1 MEKKASCVLIV
12 DDMMVNRT
20 ILSSLLSSH
29 GVNSDLATSGKE
41 AIYLCRKNDYDL
53 VLLDHRMPEVDGV
66 ETMLEIK
73 SIFKKKGLEVPIICH
88 TTDEASWYESLYK
101 AAGFSAILTKPIDPH
116 QLYEALI
123 TYLPEGSLPAVQDE
137 AAEDKAHVRQEEALL
152 PDWLRAIPE
161 IDTMSGIEHCD
172 TAEDYLETLYIF
184 ISSIREKASEIEK
197 FYHDSNWQMFTLRI
211 HSIKSVARLVGANSL
226 ADTAAALEE
235 AAKHLDRDII
245 DDMTPGFLRSYR
257 AFYDKL
263 SAMPDIHEEH
273 HDASVHTHLPGISQ
287 ATLDDAFMTM
297 AEFVTLY
304 DSENIRVI
312 LDSLMGYD
320 LPHDVREKLLSID
333 RALHNFDWA
342 RLREI
347 FEITGGEL

>member
-20 ILSSLLSSH
+20 ILSSLLASH
-29 GVNSDLATSGKE
+29 GVDSDLATSGKE
-41 AIYLCRKNDYDL
+41 AMYLCRKNDYDL
-53 VLLDHRMPEVDGV
+53 VLLDHRMPEIDGV

-73 SIFKKKGLEVPIICH
+73 SIFKKKGVDVPIICH
-88 TTDEASWYESLYK
+88 TTDEASKYESLYK

-116 QLYEALI
+116 ELYEALI
-123 TYLPEGSLPAVQDE
+123 TYLPEGSLPSIQDE
-137 AAEDKAHVRQEEALL
+137 ASADMKHIRKEEAKL
-152 PDWLRAIPE
+152 PDWLRNIPE
-161 IDTMSGIEHCD
+161 IDTLLGVEHCD

-184 ISSIREKASEIEK
+184 ASSIREKASELES
-197 FYHDSNWQMFTLRI
+197 FYHDTNWQMFTLRI
-211 HSIKSVARLVGANSL
+211 HSIKSVARLVGAKTL
-226 ADTAAALEE
+226 ADTAASLEE

-245 DDMTPGFLRSYR
+245 DDLTPVFLSSYR
-257 AFYDKL
+257 AFYEKL
-263 SAMPDIHEEH
+263 APILDVHEGGS
-273 HDASVHTHLPGISQ
+273 DASVHTHLPDISE
-287 ATLDDAFMTM
+287 ATLEDAFMTM

-312 LDSLMGYD
+312 LDSLMGYN
-320 LPHDVREKLLSID
+320 LTREVRERLLSID

-347 FEITGGEL
+347 FALTGGEL